1 MISTHRLLRIL
12 LVVLCFQMLVGC
24 ALFDPNRTHKRLN
37 PEAALPGLIE
47 RWEDAR
53 EAEVER
59 GSRFVRSESIR
70 YELEKLAFENPR
82 HVPTLLACA
91 VIAFESGDKQASINF
106 LDDVFDVE
114 PAHADAA
121 ILRSR
126 LALSEGNAPYAR
138 KLLDDQVKLLPDH
151 GELRAAHAGV
161 AYLQGDYEAAR
172 ASLASARRLGAEEW
186 RIAYNQGLV
195 EEAAGNRSEAARQ
208 YGICLEFKPGFGP
221 AQSRLNGLE

>member
-1 MISTHRLLRIL
+1 MISTQRLLRLL
-12 LVVLCFQMLVGC
+12 LVVSFCHVIVGC
-24 ALFDPNRTHKRLN
+24 SLFDPNRVHRREN
-37 PEAALPGLIE
+37 PEAALPNLIE
-47 RWEDAR
+47 RWENAR
-53 EAEVER
+53 EAEDER
-59 GSRFVRSESIR
+59 GSRFIRSENIR
-70 YELEKLAFENPR
+70 FEIEKLAFENPR

-91 VIAFESGDKQASINF
+91 VIAFESGDTISSINF
-106 LDDVFDVE
+106 LDDVFAVE
-114 PAHADAA
+114 AAHADAA

-126 LALSEGNAPYAR
+126 LALSQGNAPYAR
-138 KLLDDQVKLLPDH
+138 KLLDDQVKLLPDR

-172 ASLASARRLGAEEW
+172 ASLAAARRLGAEEW

-208 YGICLEFKPGFGP
+208 YGICLEFKPGFEP